1 MAKRILIAG
10 IIVGLFLGGVGYFN
24 LVFKPKMIGEFM
36 AKMVPPPATVTAE
49 LAKTETWVDRE
60 RAIGTLVAIEGVDVA
75 PQVGGIVTE
84 YLFDSGHDVEKGQK
98 LVKLDTSVEEA
109 DLADH
114 KAALQQTNL
123 DFERHSKLVKTN
135 AVSQAMLDSTIAKRN
150 SAAAAVQKTEAL
162 IAQKNIAAPFAG
174 RLGLRRVEKGQ
185 YVSPGQALV
194 WLQALDPIWVDFPV
208 PEASVGKFAIGSK
221 IELAADAFPGEM
233 FKGEIE
239 AFDAKLG
246 ADTRTLM
253 VRARLPNPDR
263 KLLPGM
269 FANVAVLAGGAK
281 EVGHGAAHGGDLRSL
296 RRQRVGGEEGGGR
309 ARCNAAA
316 DSVGRARGL
325 GDRQRRDADRFS
337 SGRAQAHR
345 RAEIRPR
352 GLEPRRSDRHSRRH
366 HAWRGGRH
374 QRPAQ
379 IAARRHDQSRQF
391 GRAQSPGGAAEALS
405 PCASPTSSSSGRCLP
420 RW

>member
-1 MAKRILIAG
+1 MVKRFLIAA
-10 IIVGLFLGGVGYFN
+10 IVVGLFLGGVGYFN
-24 LVFKPKMIGEFM
+24 LVFKPQMIGEFM

-49 LAKTETWVDRE
+49 SAKTETWIDRV

-75 PQVGGIVTE
+75 PQVGGIVTD
-84 YLFDSGHDVEKGQK
+84 YFFDSSHDVEKGAK

-109 DLADH
+109 DLADN
-114 KAALQQTNL
+114 KATLQQTNL
-123 DFERHSKLVKTN
+123 DLERHSKLVKTS
-135 AVSQAMLDSTIAKRN
+135 AVSQAVLDATIAKRD

-162 IAQKNIAAPFAG
+162 IAQKNITAPFAG

-208 PEASVGKFAIGSK
+208 PEATVGKFTIGSQ
-221 IELAADAFPGEM
+221 IELTADAFPGEM

-281 EVGHGAAHGGDLRSL
+281 QLVTVPRTAVTYGLYGDSVWVVKESAPEPAAAPPATASAEPVAAAIASDATPTAGLPAEKVLSAE
-296 RRQRVGGEEGGGR
+296 RRFVRVGP
-309 ARCNAAA
+309 
-316 DSVGRARGL
+316 SQ
-325 GDRQRRDADRFS
+325 GDRIAILEGIKPGEQVVTSGQLKLQPDATIKVDN
-337 SGRAQAHR
+337 SGALKGP
-345 RAEIRPR
+345 AE
-352 GLEPRRSDRHSRRH
+352 
-366 HAWRGGRH
+366 
-374 QRPAQ
+374 
-379 IAARRHDQSRQF
+379 
-391 GRAQSPGGAAEALS
+391 
-405 PCASPTSSSSGRCLP
+405 LP
-420 RW
+420 RQ

>member
-1 MAKRILIAG
+1 MVKRFLIAA

-49 LAKTETWVDRE
+49 AAKTETWIDRV

-84 YLFDSGHDVEKGQK
+84 YFFDSGQDVEKGAK

-114 KAALQQTNL
+114 KATLQQANL
-123 DFERHSKLVKTN
+123 DFERQSKLVKTS
-135 AVSQAMLDSTIAKRN
+135 AVSVATLDATIAKRD
-150 SAAAAVQKTEAL
+150 SAAAAVQKVEAI

-174 RLGLRRVEKGQ
+174 RLGLRHVEKGQ

-208 PEASVGKFAIGSK
+208 PEGSVGKFTIGST
-221 IELAADAFPGEM
+221 IELLSDAFPGQL
-233 FKGEIE
+233 FKGEVE

-246 ADTRTLM
+246 QDTRTLM
-253 VRARLPNPDR
+253 VRARVPNPDR

-269 FANVAVLAGGAK
+269 FANVAVLSSGAK
-281 EVGHGAAHGGDLRSL
+281 QFVTVPRTAVTYGLYGDSVWVVKEGAPEPAAKPTPVAEAEPVASAVAADAAPTGAIPAEPKRVE
-296 RRQRVGGEEGGGR
+296 RRFVRVGPTEGDRVAILEGVKAGEE
-309 ARCNAAA
+309 
-316 DSVGRARGL
+316 VVT
-325 GDRQRRDADRFS
+325 
-337 SGRAQAHR
+337 SGQLKLQPGAKIKVDNSGALKAP
-345 RAEIRPR
+345 AE
-352 GLEPRRSDRHSRRH
+352 
-366 HAWRGGRH
+366 
-374 QRPAQ
+374 
-379 IAARRHDQSRQF
+379 
-391 GRAQSPGGAAEALS
+391 
-405 PCASPTSSSSGRCLP
+405 LP
-420 RW
+420 RQ